1 MKTEKHKHFEMM
13 KSFVRCALKQEKK
26 KRYAGICNLKL
37 NGHKFIYNNSLFE
50 IPKEIKKTK
59 NKNKKIL
66 FTNLKS
72 ITDL

>member
-1 MKTEKHKHFEMM
+1 MTPINNEI
-13 KSFVRCALKQEKK
+13 KK
-26 KRYAGICNLKL
+26 KRYAGICRLKL

-50 IPKEIKKTK
+50 TPKEIKKIK